1 MKLEVFE
8 DRMYFDQW
16 CVRPEGSKSFN
27 DTIHF
32 VRKADALMAMRV
44 IESWIEQEREA
55 CARIVEANAKVCEGD
70 SLLHKVMMSNAE
82 AIRARGSK

>member
-8 DRMYFDQW
+8 DRMYFDMF
-16 CVRPEGSKSFN
+16 CVRPEGSSDFN

-32 VRKADALMAMRV
+32 VRKADALVAMKT
-44 IESWIEQEREA
+44 IERWIDQEREE
-55 CARIVEANAKVCEGD
+55 CAKIVEANAKVCEGD

-82 AIRARGSK
+82 AIRARGER